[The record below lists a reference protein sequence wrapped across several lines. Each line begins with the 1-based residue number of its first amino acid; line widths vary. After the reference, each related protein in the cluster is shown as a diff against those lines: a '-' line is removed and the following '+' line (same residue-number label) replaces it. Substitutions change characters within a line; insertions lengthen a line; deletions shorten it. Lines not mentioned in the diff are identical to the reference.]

1 MPSKTDNFDDRLES
15 EDYHK
20 EYIQHVKDIG
30 HRLSLTV
37 MIDGHLNHVEE
48 DDDNDAELKL
58 AAVGD
63 VVEDSL
69 QSILGKR
76 EIK

>member
-1 MPSKTDNFDDRLES
+1 
-15 EDYHK
+15 
-20 EYIQHVKDIG
+20 
-30 HRLSLTV
+30 